1 MATCR
6 VQDPLH
12 VRLRKSC
19 WIFWAREGGEI
30 VSKVFRL
37 TIVVMHV
44 LLLDS
49 MSWKD
54 AKDERTEWNSMQ
66 YS

>member
-19 WIFWAREGGEI
+19 WIFWAREGGET

-37 TIVVMHV
+37 TIIVMHV
-44 LLLDS
+44 LLHFWIAWLGK
-49 MSWKD
+49 MRERMEFD
-54 AKDERTEWNSMQ
+54 AV
-66 YS
+66 